1 MAVAPAPQG
10 ETKALSPKENVL
22 KTLSEL
28 DNYRHILAEAK
39 DHSGRISDN
48 CLGGLQEM
56 ADQITAKREKI
67 SPKIRI
73 GILHVHTAITHEKK
87 GNPEMAAQR
96 WNDAHRKLQCDDEVC
111 QAINEIRT
119 LNEGMLTRL
128 AVGIHVAE
136 LGEQAERKHAE
147 KNREEKLA
155 AKQAKPKEKKAKHR
169 TRKKD

>member
-39 DHSGRISDN
+39 DQSGRISDN

-136 LGEQAERKHAE
+136 LGEQAK
-147 KNREEKLA
+147 KKLEEKLA